1 MQLWLNDPNNIDKLL
16 NVKSDLREASKR
28 RHGLD
33 SSSDR
38 SSPLDNI
45 GELATHR
52 FITQQFNI
60 FFVDD
65 YSNDSSSLAKKPR
78 VNITDEQKEALNIAF
93 FMDQYPGTSD
103 VEFLS
108 QELGLET
115 KSINNWFHNH
125 RMRLKQIHGVAVENL
140 PTSDGPKFDPVK
152 FKLLLNHRKMEL
164 QGQQAFPFLGGF
176 NPAAAMFGL
185 GLGQQREGEAGA
197 GGLDLRFKTSEDD
210 EAMSET
216 GSDKNDEDRGD
227 QASRS
232 GRRKPAA
239 PQWVN
244 PGVESVTGDKTEKEE
259 PINGVCVRNIAAFSD
274 ETPENPVSDTAL

>member
-1 MQLWLNDPNNIDKLL
+1 MG
-16 NVKSDLREASKR
+16 KSDLREASKR

-45 GELATHR
+45 
-52 FITQQFNI
+52 
-60 FFVDD
+60 DD

-197 GGLDLRFKTSEDD
+197 GGLDLRFKTSEED
-210 EAMSET
+210 EAMSEA

-244 PGVESVTGDKTEKEE
+244 PGVESAGDKTEKEE